1 MATTMPRR
9 RQLNAVE
16 RRLEGFAQ
24 SKPGSWFYVNVAM
37 RIDRVLLPLS
47 GGRLSISV
55 GQRVGMLETVGAK
68 SGEVRRTP
76 LLYLR
81 DGDHV
86 VLIASMGGAPRHPAW
101 LHNLRA
107 NPRVSFLGPGGVS
120 GDYVAR
126 EASGDERGRLWDEAV
141 DYYSGYDTYRV
152 RAGERQIPIVVL
164 ERVQAEANDG
174 TEGGDRPA

>member
-1 MATTMPRR
+1 MTTGTARR
-9 RQLNAVE
+9 RQLNPVE
-16 RRLEGFAQ
+16 RHLEGFAQ

-47 GGRLSISV
+47 SGRVSISV

-68 SGEVRRTP
+68 SGQVRKTP
-76 LLYLR
+76 LLFIR

-107 NPRVSFLGPGGVS
+107 NPQVRFLGPGGAT
-120 GDYVAR
+120 GAYVAR
-126 EASGDERGRLWDEAV
+126 EAHGDERGRLWDEAV
-141 DYYSGYDTYRV
+141 DYYSGYETYRV
-152 RAGERQIPIVVL
+152 RAGEREIPIVVL
-164 ERVQAEANDG
+164 ERA
-174 TEGGDRPA
+174 

>member
-1 MATTMPRR
+1 MATTTPRR

-16 RRLEGFAQ
+16 RRAEDFAR
-24 SKPGSWFYVNVAM
+24 SKAGSWFYINVAM

-55 GQRVGMLETVGAK
+55 GQQVGLLETIGAK
-68 SGEVRRTP
+68 SGEVRKTP
-76 LLYLR
+76 LLFLR

-107 NPRVSFLGPGGVS
+107 HPRVSFLGPGGAS
-120 GDYVAR
+120 GHYVAR
-126 EASGDERGRLWDEAV
+126 EASGAERARLWDEAV
-141 DYYSGYDTYRV
+141 DHYAGYDTYRV
-152 RAGERQIPIVVL
+152 RAGEREIPIVVL
-164 ERVQAEANDG
+164 ERVALG
-174 TEGGDRPA
+174 TR